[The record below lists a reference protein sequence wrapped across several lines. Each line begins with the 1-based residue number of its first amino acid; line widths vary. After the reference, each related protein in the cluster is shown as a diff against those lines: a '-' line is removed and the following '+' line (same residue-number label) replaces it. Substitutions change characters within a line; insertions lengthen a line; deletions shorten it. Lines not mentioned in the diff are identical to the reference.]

1 LSYFLKIFI
10 YKYTT
15 FLWRKK
21 KMTVKER
28 KEIGKILH
36 FISLEAK

>member
-15 FLWRKK
+15 ILWRKK
-21 KMTVKER
+21 KMTVKQR
-28 KEIGKILH
+28 KEIGKIRYMK
-36 FISLEAK
+36 S